1 MSAKFDIKNYSAAEL
16 ALLGIFAL
24 GLLLASVVVSHRNK
38 IRLSGPIELKRS
50 GLSASL
56 PVGGGWQASQSWI
69 VDQQREMST
78 LTGQLLVGTS
88 MGAVVQWRFMGAS
101 GRLMPEDRLSIR
113 VGTDEVEI
121 VDAGQIQTDDA
132 VMDWVQGRL
141 QGRLEDVF
149 LGIAR
154 VRRGWIVELEVVT
167 PGDAELAERIFR
179 AVAASLRYGA
189 DSLSHERAASRLRRV
204 ALLGANGIECVGPR
218 GPQEDWRRI

>member
-1 MSAKFDIKNYSAAEL
+1 MGAKLDIKSYSAAEL

-24 GLLLASVVVSHRNK
+24 GLLLASVVVSYRNK

-88 MGAVVQWRFMGAS
+88 MGAIVQWRFMGAS

-141 QGRLEDVF
+141 QGRLEDIF
-149 LGIAR
+149 LGVAR
-154 VRRGWIVELEVVT
+154 LGQGWIVELEVVT
-167 PGDAELAERIFR
+167 AGDAELAGRIFH
-179 AVAASLRYGA
+179 AVAASLRFGA
-189 DSLSHERAASRLRRV
+189 GSVSDERAASRLRRV
-204 ALLGANGIECVGPR
+204 ALLGANGIDCEDLCRPK
-218 GPQEDWRRI
+218 EDWRRI